1 MVGPAPTRVSWSI
14 YGLVPRA
21 RESPGCE
28 PRDSLYGRERSV
40 SGVKLEAVHEE
51 LAPGRTSLGRWLFR
65 VASLLLISV
74 AGLQILDAL
83 GALAIGFG
91 NWRPLVYVFLLWSI
105 ALGASQVL
113 TRGEAGQQTLFLLPA
128 LLFTAAMVIFPTI
141 FGLYIAF
148 TDWNLNAQ
156 SAPHFNGL
164 DNLRTLLG
172 DFYFWNALGNMMLY
186 VLTVLVQY
194 AIAFGLA
201 LLLNAEI
208 RARKFF
214 RVVFLLPFMLSPVA
228 ISWMIGKSILENRFG
243 PVATFARYIGWENP
257 AFFTSPWIART
268 SIMIMDSWQWI
279 PFIVIMLLAGLQALP
294 TDVKEAAK
302 VDGANRWQAFW
313 EITFPL
319 MLPVSVTAV
328 LLRIIFELKLADI
341 VINVT
346 SGGPG
351 GATDTITSFI
361 YREYRDRSNVGYATM
376 VAEVYLVIIIVFV
389 TLLLKSVGRFMRKMT

>member
-1 MVGPAPTRVSWSI
+1 
-14 YGLVPRA
+14 
-21 RESPGCE
+21 
-28 PRDSLYGRERSV
+28 V